1 MTTILPVLTL
11 FIGLKYYE
19 LNNKSDPITL
29 THKMILYGFLFIIAI
44 LSNIFTLYVYLN
56 VYLNGSA
63 KVFENIQ
70 LWVYTAMCW
79 CLFIVVSIIIDLP
92 ETQGMIQ
99 PFSNTFGY
107 FYVKRNAD
115 VIINN
120 MLSEYET
127 SPDHEIK
134 RILRQINSDNSLLL
148 NSMSLTNIDDIWK
161 QFVGND
167 INEGNGGDNKTKLIG
182 ILRDKMFVGKCVWYI
197 YTGILVYFLLAYYNT
212 KTISTIT

>member
-19 LNNKSDPITL
+19 LNNISDPITPK
-29 THKMILYGFLFIIAI
+29 HKMVLYGFLFIIAI
-44 LSNIFTLYVYLN
+44 LSNIFTLYL
-56 VYLNGSA
+56 YLNGNV
-63 KVFENIQ
+63 KVFGNIQ

-79 CLFIVVSIIIDLP
+79 CLFIVVAVIIDLP
-92 ETQGMIQ
+92 ETRGMVQ

-115 VIINN
+115 IIINN
-120 MLSEYET
+120 MLGEYEN

-148 NSMSLTNIDDIWK
+148 NSMSLTNVDDIWK
-161 QFVGND
+161 QFVGNQ
-167 INEGNGGDNKTKLIG
+167 INDGDKTKLMG
-182 ILRDKMFVGKCVWYI
+182 VLREKTFVGKCIWYI

-212 KTISTIT
+212 LTLSTIT